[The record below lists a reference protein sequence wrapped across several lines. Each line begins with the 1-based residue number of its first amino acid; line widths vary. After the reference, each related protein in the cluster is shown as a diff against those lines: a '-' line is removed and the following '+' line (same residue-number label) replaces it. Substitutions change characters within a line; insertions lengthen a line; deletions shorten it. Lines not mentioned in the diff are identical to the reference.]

1 MVVVVLCECSTSCRA
16 ASNSCCEGCVRRL
29 AIRGDKPLVLFG
41 GAELVLTFAIM
52 STLLLSRA
60 SCYWCMEQSG
70 MARHSLNGV
79 EVAELLLGD
88 GTERRL
94 SDGLIRSVILPGAV
108 SSIPE
113 GRRTRNFGPE
123 KRYSRPVVEVLVS
136 QRAESVCVTEVAHVE
151 LSPPRC
157 RCSRLRRRGTGQ
169 VMRGRTTRG
178 AENCFNSESQ
188 ELQLFLLT
196 TRDGTRAPHGTD
208 KTRSI

>member
-1 MVVVVLCECSTSCRA
+1 MVLCECSTSCRA
-16 ASNSCCEGCVRRL
+16 ASSSCCEGCVRRL

-52 STLLLSRA
+52 PTLLLFRA
-60 SCYWCMEQSG
+60 SCYWCMEQSS
-70 MARHSLNGV
+70 MARQSLNAVGA
-79 EVAELLLGD
+79 AELLVRD

-108 SSIPE
+108 FSVPE
-113 GRRTRNFGPE
+113 GRRTRSSGPG
-123 KRYSRPVVEVLVS
+123 KRYSRSVVEVLVS
-136 QRAESVCVTEVAHVE
+136 QRAESVCVTEVALVE

-169 VMRGRTTRG
+169 VMRGCTTRG
-178 AENCFNSESQ
+178 TENCFNSES
-188 ELQLFLLT
+188 EWSRLFLLT
-196 TRDGTRAPHGTD
+196 TRDGTRAPHCTD